1 MILKKVII
9 FFTLIFLFNTQSYTA
24 ENKIILKIN
33 NEIITSVDVFNE
45 IKYLSIL
52 IKDFNNFEKKKI
64 YQISLNSLIRQK
76 VKEIELRKNFKKLII
91 DDKFLDPQIKSFMRK
106 LNFNSNID
114 FEEYVNSKN
123 IEIDEVRKKLSYE
136 LLWNKL
142 IYEKFNKNIKID
154 KQKIEKSLK
163 ENTTQYEY
171 LLSEI
176 LFNVENKEKLN
187 QKYKNIESNILELGF
202 NKAAVINSVS
212 KSADNEGLIGWVKE
226 TSISPKIKIQVRKI
240 NKGEYTNP
248 IQVPGGFLILFIN
261 DVRKV
266 KKVIDLDEEINL
278 EVIKQTNDQLN
289 QLSNIYFNKIKKNM
303 KINEI

>member
-9 FFTLIFLFNTQSYTA
+9 FFTLIFLFNTQSHTA

-45 IKYLSIL
+45 RKYLSIL

-91 DDKFLDPQIKSFMRK
+91 DDEFLNPQIKSFMRK
-106 LNFNSNID
+106 LNFNSNKD
-114 FEEYVNSKN
+114 FEEYLNSKN

-171 LLSEI
+171 LFSEI

-202 NKAAVINSVS
+202 NKAAVINSIS
-212 KSADNEGLIGWVKE
+212 SSADNEGLIGWVKE

>member
-91 DDKFLDPQIKSFMRK
+91 DDKFLNPQIKSFMRK

-114 FEEYVNSKN
+114 FEEYLNSKN

-171 LLSEI
+171 LFSEI

>member
-114 FEEYVNSKN
+114 FEEYLNSKN

-261 DVRKV
+261 DIRKV

>member
-24 ENKIILKIN
+24 ENKIVLKIN

-91 DDKFLDPQIKSFMRK
+91 DDKFLNPQIKSFMRK

-114 FEEYVNSKN
+114 FEEYLNSKN

-261 DVRKV
+261 DIRKV

>member
-91 DDKFLDPQIKSFMRK
+91 DDKFLNPQIKSFMRK

-114 FEEYVNSKN
+114 FEEYLNSKN

-163 ENTTQYEY
+163 ENTTQNEY
-171 LLSEI
+171 LFSEI

>member
-9 FFTLIFLFNTQSYTA
+9 FFTLIFLFNTLSHTA
-24 ENKIILKIN
+24 ENKIVLKIN

-91 DDKFLDPQIKSFMRK
+91 DDKFLNPQIKSFMRK

-114 FEEYVNSKN
+114 FEEYLNSKN

-202 NKAAVINSVS
+202 NKAAVIDSVS
-212 KSADNEGLIGWVKE
+212 SSADNEGLIGWVKE

-261 DVRKV
+261 DIRKV

>member
-9 FFTLIFLFNTQSYTA
+9 FFTLIFLFNTLSHTA
-24 ENKIILKIN
+24 ENKIVLKIN

-52 IKDFNNFEKKKI
+52 IKDFNNFEKKNLSNIIKFF
-64 YQISLNSLIRQK
+64 IRQK
-76 VKEIELRKNFKKLII
+76 VKEIELSKNFKKLII
-91 DDKFLDPQIKSFMRK
+91 DDKILDPQIKSFMRK

-114 FEEYVNSKN
+114 FEEYLNSKN

-171 LLSEI
+171 L
-176 LFNVENKEKLN
+176 
-187 QKYKNIESNILELGF
+187 
-202 NKAAVINSVS
+202 
-212 KSADNEGLIGWVKE
+212 
-226 TSISPKIKIQVRKI
+226 
-240 NKGEYTNP
+240 
-248 IQVPGGFLILFIN
+248 FLRFCLMW
-261 DVRKV
+261 
-266 KKVIDLDEEINL
+266 
-278 EVIKQTNDQLN
+278 
-289 QLSNIYFNKIKKNM
+289 KIKKN
-303 KINEI
+303 

>member
-1 MILKKVII
+1 
-9 FFTLIFLFNTQSYTA
+9 
-24 ENKIILKIN
+24 
-33 NEIITSVDVFNE
+33 
-45 IKYLSIL
+45 
-52 IKDFNNFEKKKI
+52 
-64 YQISLNSLIRQK
+64 
-76 VKEIELRKNFKKLII
+76 
-91 DDKFLDPQIKSFMRK
+91 MRK

-114 FEEYVNSKN
+114 FEEYLNSKN

-154 KQKIEKSLK
+154 KKKIEKILK

-202 NKAAVINSVS
+202 NKAAVINSI
-212 KSADNEGLIGWVKE
+212 KICDNEGLIDVKE

-240 NKGEYTNP
+240 NKGEYTKP

-261 DVRKV
+261 DIRKV
-266 KKVIDLDEEINL
+266 KKAIDLDE
-278 EVIKQTNDQLN
+278 D
-289 QLSNIYFNKIKKNM
+289 
-303 KINEI
+303 

>member
-91 DDKFLDPQIKSFMRK
+91 DDKFLNPQIKSFMRK

-114 FEEYVNSKN
+114 FEEYLNSKN
-123 IEIDEVRKKLSYE
+123 IKIDEVRKKLSYE

-212 KSADNEGLIGWVKE
+212 RSADNEGLIGWVKE

-261 DVRKV
+261 DIRKV

>member
-114 FEEYVNSKN
+114 FEEYLNSKN

-171 LLSEI
+171 LFSEI

-261 DVRKV
+261 DIRKV

-289 QLSNIYFNKIKKNM
+289 QLSNIYFNKIKKKYEN
-303 KINEI
+303 K

>member
-91 DDKFLDPQIKSFMRK
+91 DDKFLNPQIKSFMRK

-114 FEEYVNSKN
+114 FEEYLNSKN

-187 QKYKNIESNILELGF
+187 QKYKNIESNILNLGF
-202 NKAAVINSVS
+202 NKAAVINSES
-212 KSADNEGLIGWVKE
+212 SSADKEGLIGWVKE
-226 TSISPKIKIQVRKI
+226 TSISPKIKIQIRKI

-248 IQVPGGFLILFIN
+248 IQVPGGFLILFIK
-261 DVRKV
+261 DIRKV

>member
-1 MILKKVII
+1 MILNKVII
-9 FFTLIFLFNTQSYTA
+9 FFKLIFFLNNQSYTA
-24 ENKIILKIN
+24 ENKIVLKIN

-114 FEEYVNSKN
+114 FEEYLNSKN

-261 DVRKV
+261 DIRKV

>member
-9 FFTLIFLFNTQSYTA
+9 FFTLIFLLNTQSYTA
-24 ENKIILKIN
+24 ENKIVLKIN

-114 FEEYVNSKN
+114 FEEYLNSKN

-163 ENTTQYEY
+163 ENTTQNEY

-187 QKYKNIESNILELGF
+187 QKYKNIESNILNLGF
-202 NKAAVINSVS
+202 NKAAVINSES
-212 KSADNEGLIGWVKE
+212 SSADKEGLIGWVKE
-226 TSISPKIKIQVRKI
+226 TSISPKIKIQIRKI

>member
-91 DDKFLDPQIKSFMRK
+91 DDKFLNPQIKSFMRK

-114 FEEYVNSKN
+114 FEEYLNSKN
-123 IEIDEVRKKLSYE
+123 IEIDEVKKKLSYE

-154 KQKIEKSLK
+154 KQKIEKNLK

-171 LLSEI
+171 LFSEI

-266 KKVIDLDEEINL
+266 KKVICVLSFSNRTFSKLNFGHYICSGHEIP
-278 EVIKQTNDQLN
+278 
-289 QLSNIYFNKIKKNM
+289 NK
-303 KINEI
+303 

>member
-114 FEEYVNSKN
+114 FEEYLNSKN

-171 LLSEI
+171 LFSEI

-202 NKAAVINSVS
+202 NKAAVIDSVS
-212 KSADNEGLIGWVKE
+212 SSADNEGLIGWVKE